1 MGQTMRTTILSA
13 LAAIPLLAAAVVPRG
28 AEAAMAVPAASLPA
42 AVAPAAAT
50 APVLAPELPG
60 VLTQVQYYDPYWRER
75 QRRREYWR
83 WQRERERR
91 WRCRHGYGCY

>member
-1 MGQTMRTTILSA
+1 MRATILSA
-13 LAAIPLLAAAVVPRG
+13 LAAVTLLAVAAPRG
-28 AEAAMAVPAASLPA
+28 AEAAMALPAASLPA
-42 AVAPAAAT
+42 VAVPAASAIPALASDRLSLAT
-50 APVLAPELPG
+50 P
-60 VLTQVQYYDPYWRER
+60 VQYYDPYWRER